1 MLAVDTISC
10 PRLRSQCTERV
21 PPFRFK
27 AVACHTVQQ
36 PTDSAALVNND
47 NGPLTN
53 PTDHSP
59 ITSSIQL
66 TAVGGRQCST
76 NTLFAINLLAAGA

>member
-10 PRLRSQCTERV
+10 PHPWSQCTERV
-21 PPFRFK
+21 PLRFK

-47 NGPLTN
+47 NGPLTD